1 VVALVSPRAAVSQT
15 RLPTPVGLAADR
27 DDGLL
32 ALHSLFDL
40 LFDLLGPSVV
50 VSSLL
55 SPSAGASSL
64 VAAPAF
70 FVVSSLSAALSV
82 LVVRHQ

>member
-1 VVALVSPRAAVSQT
+1 VVALVSPRAAVAQA
-15 RLPTPVGLAADR
+15 RLPALIGSVADR
-27 DDGLL
+27 HDGLL

-40 LFDLLGPSVV
+40 SLHLLGASVVFSSSPSV
-50 VSSLL
+50 S
-55 SPSAGASSL
+55 ASSL

-70 FVVSSLSAALSV
+70 FVVSPLSAALSV